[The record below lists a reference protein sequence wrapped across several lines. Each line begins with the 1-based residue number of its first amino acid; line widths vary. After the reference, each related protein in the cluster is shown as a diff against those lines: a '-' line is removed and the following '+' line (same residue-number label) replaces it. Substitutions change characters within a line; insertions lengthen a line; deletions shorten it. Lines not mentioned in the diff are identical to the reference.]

1 MAFLLCVLSLLLAA
15 CSPSGSRSSEPVAY
29 QVTDV
34 EGTVTAFPA
43 PPKRIVTLSMST
55 DEVMLGLVEPERMAA
70 VNGLLDDPV
79 SSNVTELVKVIPHR
93 IGNPTVEEIMALQP
107 DLVVVPDWGDL
118 SIVPSLREAGL
129 KVVVCKGAR
138 NLAEIRET
146 IALLAAA
153 AGEEER
159 GVRLQSMMDE
169 KLAEIEAKVQQ
180 IPPEQR
186 KSVVL
191 I

>member
-29 QVTDV
+29 QVTDT

-79 SSNVTELVKVIPHR
+79 SSNVTALVKAIPHR
-93 IGNPTVEEIMALQP
+93 IGNPTVEEIMELQP

-118 SIVPSLREAGL
+118 SIVPSLREAGV
-129 KVVVCKGAR
+129 KVVVCKGA
-138 NLAEIRET
+138 I
-146 IALLAAA
+146 
-153 AGEEER
+153 
-159 GVRLQSMMDE
+159 S
-169 KLAEIEAKVQQ
+169 
-180 IPPEQR
+180 P
-186 KSVVL
+186 KSVRRSRCSRQRRGKRSAAYGCSP
-191 I
+191 